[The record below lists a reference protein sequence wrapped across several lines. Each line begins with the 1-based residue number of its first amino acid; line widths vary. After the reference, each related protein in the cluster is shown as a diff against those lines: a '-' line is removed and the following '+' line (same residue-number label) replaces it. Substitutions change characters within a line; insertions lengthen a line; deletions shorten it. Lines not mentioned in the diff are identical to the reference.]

1 MLPRL
6 ALIIAIALT
15 ASVGPI
21 GHAETPPD
29 DSAAY
34 HLVVLLRD
42 PPSPAC
48 ASLESSLASPEV
60 AAIAAR
66 TKTFRFTPT
75 NPVYLPSFASAL
87 PAPPAPTV
95 ALVRWDGGVLFKAS
109 GNSIPRGPALAAA
122 LRSAASADQATAAR
136 SAASNLLDRRP
147 GLIPDTV
154 TIQPRL
160 ELPAPSTGTIA
171 AIVGIVLLC
180 LFGLAGLAVVGLIAW
195 FYFDRT
201 PIA

>member
-15 ASVGPI
+15 ATI

-75 NPVYLPSFASAL
+75 NPVYLASFASAL
-87 PAPPAPTV
+87 PAAAAPTV

-109 GNSIPRGPALAAA
+109 GSAIPRGPALAAA

-154 TIQPRL
+154 NIQPRL

-180 LFGLAGLAVVGLIAW
+180 LFGLAGLAVVGLVAW

>member
-15 ASVGPI
+15 ATI

-75 NPVYLPSFASAL
+75 NPVYLASFASAL
-87 PAPPAPTV
+87 PAAAAPTV

-109 GNSIPRGPALAAA
+109 GSAIPRGPALAAA

-160 ELPAPSTGTIA
+160 ELRAPSTGTIA

-180 LFGLAGLAVVGLIAW
+180 LFGLAGLAVVGLVAW
-195 FYFDRT
+195 FYLDRT